1 MTGIIR
7 PISAPIRSGIT
18 LEDLFGNLTQS
29 SESEKPE
36 KNCTKPLLGIISLTR
51 EEIWRVVMSEH
62 EAKIEGLARHVLK
75 KKTLAERR
83 RWLAEFEDKHGVG
96 ITEELK
102 ARILELAKEKRNLG
116 ATTTS

>member
-1 MTGIIR
+1 M
-7 PISAPIRSGIT
+7 
-18 LEDLFGNLTQS
+18 QM
-29 SESEKPE
+29 
-36 KNCTKPLLGIISLTR
+36 
-51 EEIWRVVMSEH
+51 VMSEH

-102 ARILELAKEKRNLG
+102 VRILELAKEKRNLG
-116 ATTTS
+116 LTPTD

>member
-1 MTGIIR
+1 MR
-7 PISAPIRSGIT
+7 PTFAPTINGTI
-18 LEDLFGNLTQS
+18 LEDMFSNLMPLDA
-29 SESEKPE
+29 SEKPE
-36 KNCTKPLLGIISLTR
+36 KNCTKPLLGTISLTR
-51 EEIWRVVMSEH
+51 EEIWQVVMSEH

-102 ARILELAKEKRNLG
+102 GRILELAIEKKRDLG
-116 ATTTS
+116 LTSAD

>member
-1 MTGIIR
+1 
-7 PISAPIRSGIT
+7 
-18 LEDLFGNLTQS
+18 LEDLLGSLTQS

-36 KNCTKPLLGIISLTR
+36 KRCIKNLLGIRGTFTATR
-51 EEIWRVVMSEH
+51 SEVMQMVMSEH

-83 RWLAEFEDKHGVG
+83 RWLAEFEDKHGVC

-102 ARILELAKEKRNLG
+102 VRITELALEKKRNLG
-116 ATTTS
+116 LTPTD

>member
-1 MTGIIR
+1 M
-7 PISAPIRSGIT
+7 
-18 LEDLFGNLTQS
+18 
-29 SESEKPE
+29 
-36 KNCTKPLLGIISLTR
+36 
-51 EEIWRVVMSEH
+51 VMSEH